1 MKHRKRTKQRERYAI
16 NVTEAQSRSY
26 SSSSS
31 PPRSSSSFI
40 PLVLYYFC
48 YVCFFSSS
56 LYLLLLCSVSLVRR
70 VCVSVYGNGNN
81 QAANQSAVDST
92 TDFNVSLSY
101 KIVEHKM
108 FEKYIFLLP
117 NKTKVRRT
125 GEREMEMAFGLSF
138 ACIAL
143 GPIQHKNVVW
153 IHPSRSYPVHRKVFG
168 SLGFLLLSLLL
179 LLLCLCRIQCNTLYG
194 FFLLFRKLRKCFL
207 PTALFTQQRWQQRHI
222 QAHRPF
228 RYMYY
233 KH

>member
-26 SSSSS
+26 SSSS
-31 PPRSSSSFI
+31 PPHSSSSSSFI

-48 YVCFFSSS
+48 YVCFCSS
-56 LYLLLLCSVSLVRR
+56 LYFFSALVRC
-70 VCVSVYGNGNN
+70 VCVYGNGNN

-117 NKTKVRRT
+117 NKTGER
-125 GEREMEMAFGLSF
+125 EREMEMAFGLSF

-168 SLGFLLLSLLL
+168 SLGFLLLLL

-207 PTALFTQQRWQQRHI
+207 PTVLFTQQWQQQQRHI